1 MDSYEMPTATPYISQ
16 LASKR
21 DSDSGK
27 ETQTALLRGSPDSS
41 VNDGNS
47 GNGGNGGYK
56 SNGQNMY
63 TL

>member
-1 MDSYEMPTATPYISQ
+1 MPTATPYISQ

-41 VNDGNS
+41 VNGGS
-47 GNGGNGGYK
+47 GGNGGHK
-56 SNGQNMY
+56 SNGNQMY